1 MLVLAMFQ
9 AQSEDDGAVAALLY
23 RIRTQSA
30 RVIKRGKKENKSLYR
45 ISLQNLLLFC
55 LDNGMQLRNGLRT
68 GSPLCMYHI
77 PNCQDGLTLPM
88 PIVVVIIVVGLPR
101 EDHDVV
107 ALSHQSDQAGGRRM
121 PIAVTPAILGYKKE
135 GKIEKTSDTLG
146 RTDV

>member
-1 MLVLAMFQ
+1 MALRDGGLVLVLAMFQ

-68 GSPLCMYHI
+68 GSPLCYVPH
-77 PNCQDGLTLPM
+77 T
-88 PIVVVIIVVGLPR
+88 
-101 EDHDVV
+101 
-107 ALSHQSDQAGGRRM
+107 
-121 PIAVTPAILGYKKE
+121 
-135 GKIEKTSDTLG
+135 
-146 RTDV
+146 